1 MSIFLYPAPFSVHC
15 PMLIVSSFRLS
26 EELEKYRQE
35 RPKIQQMFSDIKRDM
50 AQIDTDE
57 WLQIP
62 DVGDSRN
69 RKQRNPRAERYR
81 EFSNQFL

>member
-1 MSIFLYPAPFSVHC
+1 
-15 PMLIVSSFRLS
+15 MLIVSSFRLS